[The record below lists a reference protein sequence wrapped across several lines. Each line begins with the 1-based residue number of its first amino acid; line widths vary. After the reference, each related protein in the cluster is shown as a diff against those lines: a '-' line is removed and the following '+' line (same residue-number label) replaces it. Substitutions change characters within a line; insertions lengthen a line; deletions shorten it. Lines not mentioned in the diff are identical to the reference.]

1 MAIEIKPTQAGPTPG
16 SMQKPVQANAPDD
29 LSNRATSTDTVTV
42 TSAAEGM
49 LEMEKTLSN
58 LPSSNDERVAAIK
71 QLIYEGQFH
80 IDAGKIAA
88 KLIEQE
94 LDLL

>member
-1 MAIEIKPTQAGPTPG
+1 MAMEIKPAQTGISPS
-16 SMQKPVQANAPDD
+16 SMQKPLQANATSDM
-29 LSNRATSTDTVTV
+29 SNRATSTDTVTV

-58 LPSSNDERVAAIK
+58 LPSSNDERISAIK
-71 QLIYEGQFH
+71 ALIYEGQFH
-80 IDAGKIAA
+80 IDAGKIAE

>member
-1 MAIEIKPTQAGPTPG
+1 MAMEIKPTQTGTTPG
-16 SMQKPVQANAPDD
+16 SMQKPLQANAADD

-58 LPSSNDERVAAIK
+58 LPSSNGERIAAIK
-71 QLIYEGQFH
+71 QLIYEGHFH